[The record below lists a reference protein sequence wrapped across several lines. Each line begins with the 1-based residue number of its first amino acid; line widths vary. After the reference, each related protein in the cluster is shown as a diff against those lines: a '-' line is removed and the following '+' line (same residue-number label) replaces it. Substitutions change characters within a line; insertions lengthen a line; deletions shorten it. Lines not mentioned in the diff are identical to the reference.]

1 MKRAVFAIV
10 LMLCAV
16 LLLGGC
22 GDKTSPKDDE
32 QTTTTTAGFFDEQE
46 ALAIAEEYFGIEA
59 GSRDPDTGY
68 LLSYVIVRTPTK
80 ENPTYEVALQWL
92 VEVEGTPSHQSRL
105 DTVTIDAV
113 YGGIQLS
120 ME

>member
-1 MKRAVFAIV
+1 MKKATVLLIFA
-10 LMLCAV
+10 LCV
-16 LLLGGC
+16 TLLLGGC
-22 GDKTSPKDDE
+22 GDKKVPEEESGATTSATE
-32 QTTTTTAGFFDEQE
+32 FFDEQE
-46 ALAIAEEYFGIEA
+46 ALAIAAGYFGIEE

-68 LLSYVIVRTPTK
+68 VMSYVILRTPTK

-92 VEVEGTPSHQSRL
+92 VETDGAPSHQSRL

-113 YGGIQLS
+113 YGGIQLT